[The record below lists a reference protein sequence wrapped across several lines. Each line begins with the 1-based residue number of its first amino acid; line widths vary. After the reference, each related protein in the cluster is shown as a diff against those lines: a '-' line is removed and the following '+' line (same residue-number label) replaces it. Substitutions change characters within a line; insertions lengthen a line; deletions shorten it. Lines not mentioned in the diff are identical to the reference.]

1 MSSSTYRVLAVEDDP
16 NAFELLKIA
25 LKTLPLELVRA
36 QDGTTAIKFLNEEIP
51 DLIFLDID
59 LPDMYGWKV
68 LEAFKENGRI
78 KNTPVIVLTAHKE
91 PVHRVIGS
99 LQSVA
104 VYLNKPFKR
113 DELHQHVSQLLKL

>member
-1 MSSSTYRVLAVEDDP
+1 MPHTRRVLAVEDDP
-16 NAFELLKIA
+16 NAFDLLRIA
-25 LKTLPLELVRA
+25 LKALPLELVRA
-36 QDGTTAIKFLNEEIP
+36 QDGASAIQFLNAEIP

-68 LEAFKENGRI
+68 LEAFKESGRI

-113 DELHQHVSQLLKL
+113 DELHHHVSQLLNL

>member
-1 MSSSTYRVLAVEDDP
+1 VSSSTYRVLAVEDDP

>member
-1 MSSSTYRVLAVEDDP
+1 MPHTHRVLAVEDDP
-16 NAFELLKIA
+16 NAFDLLRIA

-36 QDGTTAIKFLNEEIP
+36 QDGATAIQFLNQEVP

-68 LEAFKENGRI
+68 LEAFKESGRI

-113 DELHQHVSQLLKL
+113 AELHQHVSQLLNL